1 MKRVIVLS
9 DGETWETL
17 EGEVKTEVWTI
28 TDRAYE
34 LLEAGY
40 RPRHLEPEDVI
51 KTEVIP

>member
-34 LLEAGY
+34 LLEEGY